1 MIKASYSKLIN
12 YFYKTKHLHHH
23 LNILLFWDGKTLDKR
38 IKKRYGIRYEDKI
51 IFNSDIQD
59 IINSY
64 VFYLINEKQ
73 DKLNYKKVC
82 SIIDIPIIKLAVF
95 ETIIRDH
102 YFPFTL

>member
-1 MIKASYSKLIN
+1 M
-12 YFYKTKHLHHH
+12 
-23 LNILLFWDGKTLDKR
+23 FWDGKTLDKR
-38 IKKRYGIRYEDKI
+38 IKERDGIRYEDKI

-102 YFPFTL
+102 YFHFTL